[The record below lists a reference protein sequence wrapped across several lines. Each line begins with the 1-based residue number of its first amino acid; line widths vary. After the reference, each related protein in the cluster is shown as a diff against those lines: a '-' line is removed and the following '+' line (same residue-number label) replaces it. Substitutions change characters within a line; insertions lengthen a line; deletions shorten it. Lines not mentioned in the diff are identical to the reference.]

1 MQTERWQHTWARPL
15 PTGEAT
21 AFKPEHSHSRQSFV
35 LRLCSQATP
44 AKDQANLAFGTYV
57 VAIGASPIGTLACVD
72 ACIEDF
78 RKDSPGNDVPTIIIH
93 GDDDRMLPANE
104 NPGGRRRGSKT
115 ANVSRSKGGSRGI
128 TWTRAEE
135 IKAEVVKFLA

>member
-93 GDDDRMLPANE
+93 GDDDRMLPANATS
-104 NPGGRRRGSKT
+104 RRQAKMIKDVKS
-115 ANVSRSKGGSRGI
+115 V
-128 TWTRAEE
+128 E
-135 IKAEVVKFLA
+135 IYES